1 MSTISKKISRYGFFI
16 KFFII
21 LILSLLLLLKY
32 GIKINDFE
40 FYGVKLEQ
48 LYIKLDKKLIVR
60 AKQIKL
66 TSFKKDVAQKA
77 SDKQLLNLSQGVDY
91 LETFFQEISLESV
104 QIGDDFKI
112 KILFLDDIFFVDS
125 PYLNIDI
132 KFQKEQ
138 QNGVDRFIVKNLS
151 LKDFNVSISGEGSA
165 NFDKDD
171 YKFDGNFTS
180 HELNGKLSFALKDT
194 LLTYKAYDV
203 NAGSIKDFIAE
214 LDSRIHLNSEVKN
227 WIYGYIVADD
237 YHLNEIN
244 GKADLKENDLFL
256 NELNATANAKNL
268 LVKFEKGL
276 PAVNVAEANITLNNS
291 KLKFDL
297 TAPVYKGKKLDG
309 SNVAI
314 NNIFDEKSAN
324 LELFIKTNSIYDEA
338 INEILRAYKINVP
351 VRQLSGKMDAS
362 LKILIKLDE
371 KSLENFDEKSVIA
384 NGDFKISDAVLD
396 IAGSKFNAKSA
407 LVKLVNTSTLNIDAS
422 GFGLD
427 FFRAN
432 AKADIN
438 LQKSTGEIK
447 GVIESFDLKEKN
459 DEILAFKNEPFTALL
474 DFSKPSETT
483 LSIEPFGINLSFGD
497 ESLITTKNSNFIM
510 QNSPVLKQNGVL
522 GFEDVSIK
530 SKDFVNLEILAKGL
544 KFDLPFLDKNG
555 SKYESDDVNI
565 LVQNGVVKVNSASKK
580 LALEIKEKGVGV
592 NTQDLNLVI
601 LDDNESS
608 NQTQSTPIELSAKN
622 GDIILQDLNKTLPF
636 TSFSAEKKGKST
648 SLNGLAKQ
656 GRVGYFSDE
665 KSINLDATDI
675 SGEFINGLLG
685 TKSFEGGKFRLKM
698 LGESTKEFKAEVRF
712 FGTYLKDYIFY
723 QRLLSFLNSVP
734 SLLSFK
740 TPDFN
745 DKGFTVKNGKILLT
759 RKGDVIEFLAIEM
772 IGTSADI
779 GGRGT
784 IDLKSKKIN
793 IDLEL
798 KILKDASG
806 IIDKIPLINQIILGK
821 DRSLS
826 TVIAIRGTTE
836 KPEYSTQIL
845 QDALLSP
852 LKIIRNV
859 LQAPFLIF
867 E

>member
-1 MSTISKKISRYGFFI
+1 M
-16 KFFII
+16 
-21 LILSLLLLLKY
+21 
-32 GIKINDFE
+32 
-40 FYGVKLEQ
+40 EQ
-48 LYIKLDKKLIVR
+48 LYIKLDKKIIAR
-60 AKQIKL
+60 AKQIRL
-66 TSFKKDVAQKA
+66 PNFKKESKQKS
-77 SDKQLLNLSQGVDY
+77 SDERLLNLSKSVDFID
-91 LETFFQEISLESV
+91 TIFQEISLENV
-104 QIGDDFKI
+104 QIGDDFKL

-125 PYLNIDI
+125 PYLNVDI
-132 KFQKEQ
+132 KFQNEQ
-138 QNGVDRFIVKNLS
+138 QDGIDLFSVRNLS
-151 LKDFNVSISGEGSA
+151 FKDFNVSISGEGSA
-165 NFDKDD
+165 SFDKND

-194 LLTYKAYDV
+194 FLTYKAYDV
-203 NAGSIKDFIAE
+203 NAGSIKDFIDE
-214 LDSRIHLNSEVKN
+214 LDKRIELNSEVKS
-227 WIYGYIVADD
+227 WIYGYIVAND

-244 GKADLKENDLFL
+244 GKANLAKNDFYLNDLK
-256 NELNATANAKNL
+256 ATANAKNL

-276 PAVNVAEANITLNNS
+276 PAVNVAEANITLKNS

-297 TAPVYKGKKLDG
+297 TAPIYKGKKLDG
-309 SNVAI
+309 SNVTI

-324 LELFIKTNSIYDEA
+324 LELFIKTKSIYDEA
-338 INEILRAYKINVP
+338 INDILRAYNIIVP
-351 VRQLSGKMDAS
+351 VKQLSGKMDAG

-384 NGDFKISDAVLD
+384 NGEFKISDAVLE

-407 LVKLVNTSTLNIDAS
+407 LVKLIDTTNLNIDAT

-427 FFRAN
+427 FFKAN
-432 AKADIN
+432 AKANID

-447 GVIESFDLKEKN
+447 GTIESFDLKEKN
-459 DEILAFKNEPFTALL
+459 DEILAFKNEPFNAFL
-474 DFSKPSETT
+474 DFSKADET
-483 LSIEPFGINLSFGD
+483 LLKIEPFGLDMSFGS
-497 ESLITTKNSNFIM
+497 ESKIATKNSKFFIES
-510 QNSPVLKQNGVL
+510 SPVLKQNGVL
-522 GFEDVSIK
+522 GFDELSIK
-530 SKDFVNLEILAKGL
+530 SKDFTDLEIFAKGVN
-544 KFDLPFLDKNG
+544 FDLPFLDKNG
-555 SKYESDDVNI
+555 SKYENDDLKI
-565 LVQNGVVKVNSASKK
+565 LVSKAGVKVDSASKK
-580 LALEIKEKGVGV
+580 LSLDIKEKAINVK
-592 NTQDLNLVI
+592 TKDLNLLV
-601 LDDNESS
+601 LDDNKTSE
-608 NQTQSTPIELSAKN
+608 QSTPLELLAKN
-622 GDIILQDLNKTLPF
+622 GDIILRDLNKTLPF
-636 TSFSAEKKGKST
+636 ASFSAEKKGKST
-648 SLNGLAKQ
+648 SLNGLAQQ
-656 GRVGYFSDE
+656 GRVGYFNDE

-675 SGEFINGLLG
+675 SGEFINDLFGI
-685 TKSFEGGKFRLKM
+685 KSFEGGKFRLKL
-698 LGESTKEFKAEVRF
+698 LGENSKNFKAEVRF
-712 FGTYLKDYIFY
+712 FDTFLKDYIFY

-759 RKGDVIEFLAIEM
+759 RNGDMIEFLAIEM

-798 KILKDASG
+798 KLLKDASS
-806 IIDKIPLINQIILGK
+806 IIDKIPLVNQIILGK

-859 LQAPFLIF
+859 IQAPFLIF

>member
-48 LYIKLDKKLIVR
+48 LYIKLDKKIIVR

-66 TSFKKDVAQKA
+66 PSFKKDVTQKS
-77 SDKQLLNLSQGVDY
+77 SDERLLNLSQGVDY

-132 KFQKEQ
+132 KFQNEQ
-138 QNGVDRFIVKNLS
+138 QNGVDRFIVRNLS

-203 NAGSIKDFIAE
+203 NAGSIKDFITE

-268 LVKFEKGL
+268 LVKFDKGL

-351 VRQLSGKMDAS
+351 VRQLSGKMDAG

-497 ESLITTKNSNFIM
+497 ESVIATKNSNFIM

-530 SKDFVNLEILAKGL
+530 SKDFINLEILAKGL
-544 KFDLPFLDKNG
+544 KFDMPFLDKNG
-555 SKYESDDVNI
+555 SKYDSDDFLITVSKAGVN
-565 LVQNGVVKVNSASKK
+565 VQSASKK
-580 LALEIKEKGVGV
+580 LSLNIAEKGIEAKS
-592 NTQDLNLVI
+592 NDLNLLV
-601 LDDNESS
+601 LDDNSTKE
-608 NQTQSTPIELSAKN
+608 QSTPLELFAKN
-622 GDIILQDLNKTLPF
+622 GDIILKDLNKTLPF

-685 TKSFEGGKFRLKM
+685 IKSFEGGKFRLKM
-698 LGESTKEFKAEVRF
+698 LGESSKNFKAEVRF

>member
-1 MSTISKKISRYGFFI
+1 M
-16 KFFII
+16 
-21 LILSLLLLLKY
+21 LLKY

-48 LYIKLDKKLIVR
+48 LYIKLDKKIIVR

-66 TSFKKDVAQKA
+66 PKFKQNTEQKA

-91 LETFFQEISLESV
+91 LDTFFQEISLESV

-132 KFQKEQ
+132 KFQNEQ
-138 QNGVDRFIVKNLS
+138 QDGVDRFIVRNLS

-203 NAGSIKDFIAE
+203 NAGSIKDFITE

-244 GKADLKENDLFL
+244 GKADLAKNDFYL
-256 NELNATANAKNL
+256 NDLNATANAKNL
-268 LVKFEKGL
+268 LVKFDKGL

-291 KLKFDL
+291 TLKFDL
-297 TAPVYKGKKLDG
+297 TAPIYKGKKLDG

-384 NGDFKISDAVLD
+384 NGEFKISDAVLD

-407 LVKLVNTSTLNIDAS
+407 IVKLINTANLSIDATD
-422 GFGLD
+422 FGLD

-459 DEILAFKNEPFTALL
+459 DEILAFKNEPFSALI
-474 DFSKPSETT
+474 DFSKPNETT
-483 LSIEPFGINLSFGD
+483 LSIEPFGLNLSFGD
-497 ESLITTKNSNFIM
+497 ESVIATKNSEFIM

-522 GFEDVSIK
+522 GFEYVSIK
-530 SKDFVNLEILAKGL
+530 SKDFTNLEILAKGL
-544 KFDLPFLDKNG
+544 KFDMPFLDKNG
-555 SKYESDDVNI
+555 SKYDRDDINI
-565 LVQNGVVKVNSASKK
+565 LVQNGIVKVNSASKK

-592 NTQDLNLVI
+592 NTQDLNLVV

-608 NQTQSTPIELSAKN
+608 KQTQSTPLELFAKN

-636 TSFSAEKKGKST
+636 TSFSAEKKGKSV

-698 LGESTKEFKAEVRF
+698 LGENSKNFKAEVRF

-723 QRLLSFLNSVP
+723 QKLLSFLNSVP

-759 RKGDVIEFLAIEM
+759 KKGDLIEFLAIEM

>member
-1 MSTISKKISRYGFFI
+1 M
-16 KFFII
+16 
-21 LILSLLLLLKY
+21 LLKY

-48 LYIKLDKKLIVR
+48 LYIKLDKKIIVR

-66 TSFKKDVAQKA
+66 PSFKKDVVQKS
-77 SDKQLLNLSQGVDY
+77 SDERLLNLSQGVDY
-91 LETFFQEISLESV
+91 LDTFFQEISLESV

-132 KFQKEQ
+132 KFQNEQ
-138 QNGVDRFIVKNLS
+138 QNGVDRFIVRNLS

-244 GKADLKENDLFL
+244 GKADLKKNDLFL
-256 NELNATANAKNL
+256 NDLNATANAKNL
-268 LVKFEKGL
+268 LVKFDKNL

-407 LVKLVNTSTLNIDAS
+407 LVKLVNTSALNIDAS

-459 DEILAFKNEPFTALL
+459 DEILAFKNEPFSAFL
-474 DFSKPSETT
+474 DFSKADET
-483 LSIEPFGINLSFGD
+483 LLKLEPFGLDMSFGS
-497 ESLITTKNSNFIM
+497 ESKISTKNSKFFIES
-510 QNSPVLKQNGVL
+510 SPVLKQNGVR
-522 GFEDVSIK
+522 GFDELSIK
-530 SKDFVNLEILAKGL
+530 SKDFTDLEIFAKEAN
-544 KFDLPFLDKNG
+544 FDLPFLDKNG
-555 SKYESDDVNI
+555 SKYENDDLKI
-565 LVQNGVVKVNSASKK
+565 LVSKAGVKVDSASKK
-580 LALEIKEKGVGV
+580 LSLDIKEKAISVK
-592 NTQDLNLVI
+592 TKDLNLLV
-601 LDDNESS
+601 LDDNKTSE
-608 NQTQSTPIELSAKN
+608 QSTPLELLAKN
-622 GDIILQDLNKTLPF
+622 GDIILRDLNKTLPF
-636 TSFSAEKKGKST
+636 ASFSAEKKGKST
-648 SLNGLAKQ
+648 SLNGLAQQ
-656 GRVGYFSDE
+656 GRVGYFNDE

-675 SGEFINGLLG
+675 SGEFINDLFGI
-685 TKSFEGGKFRLKM
+685 KSFEGGKFRLKL
-698 LGESTKEFKAEVRF
+698 LGENTKNFKAEVRF
-712 FGTYLKDYIFY
+712 FDTFLKDYIFY

-759 RKGDVIEFLAIEM
+759 RNGDMIEFLAIEM

-798 KILKDASG
+798 KLLKDASS
-806 IIDKIPLINQIILGK
+806 IIDKIPLVNQIILGK

-826 TVIAIRGTTE
+826 TVIAIRGTTD

-859 LQAPFLIF
+859 IQAPFLIF

>member
-48 LYIKLDKKLIVR
+48 LYIKLDKKIIVR

-66 TSFKKDVAQKA
+66 PSFKKDVAQKS
-77 SDKQLLNLSQGVDY
+77 SDERLLNLSQGVDY
-91 LETFFQEISLESV
+91 LDTFFQEISLESV

-132 KFQKEQ
+132 KFQNEQ
-138 QNGVDRFIVKNLS
+138 KDGIDHFIVKNLS

-268 LVKFEKGL
+268 LVKFDKGL

-351 VRQLSGKMDAS
+351 VRQLSGKMDAG

-407 LVKLVNTSTLNIDAS
+407 LVKLVNTSALNIDAS

-459 DEILAFKNEPFTALL
+459 DEILAFKNAPFTALL
-474 DFSKPSETT
+474 DFSKPDETT

-497 ESLITTKNSNFIM
+497 ESMIATKNSNFIM

-522 GFEDVSIK
+522 GFDDVSIK

-544 KFDLPFLDKNG
+544 KFDMPFLDKNG
-555 SKYESDDVNI
+555 SKYDSDDFLITVSKT
-565 LVQNGVVKVNSASKK
+565 GVKVQSASKK
-580 LALEIKEKGVGV
+580 LSLNIAEKGIEAKS
-592 NTQDLNLVI
+592 NDLNLLV
-601 LDDNESS
+601 LDDNSTKE
-608 NQTQSTPIELSAKN
+608 QSTPLELFAKN
-622 GDIILQDLNKTLPF
+622 GDIILKDLNKTLSF
-636 TSFSAEKKGKST
+636 TSFSAEKNGKST

-698 LGESTKEFKAEVRF
+698 LGENSKNFKAEVRF

>member
-48 LYIKLDKKLIVR
+48 LYIKLDKKIIVR

-66 TSFKKDVAQKA
+66 PSFKKDAAQKS
-77 SDKQLLNLSQGVDY
+77 SDERLLNLSQGVDY

-132 KFQKEQ
+132 KFQNEQ
-138 QNGVDRFIVKNLS
+138 QNGVDRFIVRNLS
-151 LKDFNVSISGEGSA
+151 FKDFNVSISGEGSA

-244 GKADLKENDLFL
+244 GKADLAKNDFYL

-268 LVKFEKGL
+268 LVKFDKNL

-338 INEILRAYKINVP
+338 INEILRVYKIIVP
-351 VRQLSGKMDAS
+351 VKQLSGKMDAG

-407 LVKLVNTSTLNIDAS
+407 LVKLINTANLSVDAT

-432 AKADIN
+432 AVANID
-438 LQKSTGEIK
+438 LQKSSGEIK

-483 LSIEPFGINLSFGD
+483 LSIEPFGLNLSFGD
-497 ESLITTKNSNFIM
+497 ESVIATNNSEFIM

-530 SKDFVNLEILAKGL
+530 SKDFTNLEILAKGL
-544 KFDLPFLDKNG
+544 KFDMPFLDKNG
-555 SKYESDDVNI
+555 SKYDSDDFLIAVSKA
-565 LVQNGVVKVNSASKK
+565 GVKVQSASKK
-580 LALEIKEKGVGV
+580 LSLNIAEKSIEAKS
-592 NTQDLNLVI
+592 NDLNLLV
-601 LDDNESS
+601 LDDNSTKE
-608 NQTQSTPIELSAKN
+608 QSTPLELSAKN

-675 SGEFINGLLG
+675 SGEFINDLFGI
-685 TKSFEGGKFRLKM
+685 KSFEGGKFRLKM

-759 RKGDVIEFLAIEM
+759 RKGDLIEFLAIEM

>member
-1 MSTISKKISRYGFFI
+1 M
-16 KFFII
+16 
-21 LILSLLLLLKY
+21 LLKY

-66 TSFKKDVAQKA
+66 PSFKKDVTQKS
-77 SDKQLLNLSQGVDY
+77 SDERLLNLSQGVDY

-132 KFQKEQ
+132 KFQNKQ
-138 QNGVDRFIVKNLS
+138 KDGIDRFIVKNLS

-194 LLTYKAYDV
+194 FLTYKAYDV

-407 LVKLVNTSTLNIDAS
+407 LVKLVNTSALNIDAS

>member
-1 MSTISKKISRYGFFI
+1 M
-16 KFFII
+16 
-21 LILSLLLLLKY
+21 ILSFILLLKY

-48 LYIKLDKKLIVR
+48 LYIKLDKKIIAR

-66 TSFKKDVAQKA
+66 PNFKKESKQKS
-77 SDKQLLNLSQGVDY
+77 SDERLLNLSKSVDFID
-91 LETFFQEISLESV
+91 TIFQEISLENV
-104 QIGDDFKI
+104 QIGDDFKL

-125 PYLNIDI
+125 PYLNVDI
-132 KFQKEQ
+132 KFQNEQ
-138 QNGVDRFIVKNLS
+138 QDGIDLFSVRNLS
-151 LKDFNVSISGEGSA
+151 FKDFNVSISGEGSA
-165 NFDKDD
+165 DFDKND
-171 YKFDGNFTS
+171 YKFEGNFTS
-180 HELNGKLSFALKDT
+180 HELRGKLNFALKDT
-194 LLTYKAYDV
+194 FLTYKAYDV
-203 NAGSIKDFIAE
+203 EAGSIKNFIDE
-214 LDSRIHLNSEVKN
+214 LDRRIELNSEVKS

-237 YHLNEIN
+237 YELKEIN
-244 GKADLKENDLFL
+244 GKVDLAKNDFYL
-256 NELNATANAKNL
+256 NDLNATANTKNL

-276 PAVNVAEANITLNNS
+276 PAVNVGEANITLKNS

-297 TAPVYKGKKLDG
+297 ISPIYKGKKLDG
-309 SNVAI
+309 SSVVI

-324 LELFIKTNSIYDEA
+324 LELFIKTKSIYDEA
-338 INEILRAYKINVP
+338 INEILKAYKIIVP
-351 VRQLSGKMDAS
+351 VKQLSGKMDAS

-371 KSLENFDEKSVIA
+371 KSLENFNEKSVIA
-384 NGDFKISDAVLD
+384 NGEFKLSDAVLE
-396 IAGSKFNAKSA
+396 IAGSKFNAKNA
-407 LVKLVNTSTLNIDAS
+407 LVKLINTTNLNIDAN
-422 GFGLD
+422 GFGLE
-427 FFRAN
+427 FFKAN

-459 DEILAFKNEPFTALL
+459 DEILAFKNEPFSAFL
-474 DFSKPSETT
+474 DFSKADET
-483 LSIEPFGINLSFGD
+483 LLKLEPFGLDMSFGS
-497 ESLITTKNSNFIM
+497 ESKISTKNSKFFIES
-510 QNSPVLKQNGVL
+510 SPVLKQNGVR
-522 GFEDVSIK
+522 GFDELSIK
-530 SKDFVNLEILAKGL
+530 SKDFTDLEIFAKEAN
-544 KFDLPFLDKNG
+544 FDLPFLDKNG
-555 SKYESDDVNI
+555 SKYENDDLKI
-565 LVQNGVVKVNSASKK
+565 LVSKAGVKVDSASKK
-580 LALEIKEKGVGV
+580 LSLDIKEKAISVK
-592 NTQDLNLVI
+592 TKDLNLLV
-601 LDDNESS
+601 LDDNKTSE
-608 NQTQSTPIELSAKN
+608 QSTPLELLAKN
-622 GDIILQDLNKTLPF
+622 GDIILRDLNKTLPF
-636 TSFSAEKKGKST
+636 ASFSAEKKGKST
-648 SLNGLAKQ
+648 SLNGLAQQ
-656 GRVGYFSDE
+656 GRVGYFNDE

-675 SGEFINGLLG
+675 SGEFINDLFGI
-685 TKSFEGGKFRLKM
+685 KSFEGGKFRLKL
-698 LGESTKEFKAEVRF
+698 LGENTKNFKAEVRF
-712 FGTYLKDYIFY
+712 FDTFLKDYIFY

-759 RKGDVIEFLAIEM
+759 RNGDMIEFLAIEM

-798 KILKDASG
+798 KLLKDASS
-806 IIDKIPLINQIILGK
+806 IIDKIPLVNQIILGK

-826 TVIAIRGTTE
+826 TVIAIRGTTD

-859 LQAPFLIF
+859 IQAPFLIF

>member
-1 MSTISKKISRYGFFI
+1 M
-16 KFFII
+16 
-21 LILSLLLLLKY
+21 ILSLALLLKY

-48 LYIKLDKKLIVR
+48 LYIKLDKKIIVR
-60 AKQIKL
+60 AKQIRLPK
-66 TSFKKDVAQKA
+66 FKKESEQKS
-77 SDKQLLNLSQGVDY
+77 SDERLLNLSKSVDFID
-91 LETFFQEISLESV
+91 TIVQEISLENV
-104 QIGDDFKI
+104 QIGDDFKL

-125 PYLNIDI
+125 PYLNVDI
-132 KFQKEQ
+132 KFQNEQ
-138 QNGVDRFIVKNLS
+138 QDGIDLFSVRNLS
-151 LKDFNVSISGEGSA
+151 FKDFNVSISGEGSA
-165 NFDKDD
+165 NFDKND
-171 YKFDGNFTS
+171 YKFEGNFTS
-180 HELNGKLSFALKDT
+180 HELHGKLNFALKDT
-194 LLTYKAYDV
+194 FLTYKAYDV
-203 NAGSIKDFIAE
+203 EAGSIKNFIDE
-214 LDSRIHLNSEVKN
+214 LDRRIELNSEVKN

-237 YHLNEIN
+237 YELKEIN
-244 GKADLKENDLFL
+244 GKADLAKNNFYLND
-256 NELNATANAKNL
+256 LNATANTKNL

-276 PAVNVAEANITLNNS
+276 SAVNVGEANITLKNS

-297 TAPVYKGKKLDG
+297 ISPIYKGKKLDG
-309 SNVAI
+309 SSVVI

-324 LELFIKTNSIYDEA
+324 LELLIKTKSIYDEA
-338 INEILRAYKINVP
+338 INEILKAYKIIVP

-384 NGDFKISDAVLD
+384 NGEFKLSDAVLE
-396 IAGSKFNAKSA
+396 IAGSKFNTKNA
-407 LVKLVNTSTLNIDAS
+407 LIKLINTTNLNIDAT
-422 GFGLD
+422 GFGLE
-427 FFRAN
+427 FFKAN

-459 DEILAFKNEPFTALL
+459 DEILTFKNEPFNAFL
-474 DFSKPSETT
+474 DFSKAGET
-483 LSIEPFGINLSFGD
+483 LLKIEPFGLDMSFGN
-497 ESLITTKNSNFIM
+497 ESKITTKNSKFFIES
-510 QNSPVLKQNGVL
+510 SPVLKENGVY
-522 GFEDVSIK
+522 GFDELSIK
-530 SKDFVNLEILAKGL
+530 SKDFTDLEIFAKEAN
-544 KFDLPFLDKNG
+544 FDLPFLDKNG
-555 SKYESDDVNI
+555 SKYENDDLKI
-565 LVQNGVVKVNSASKK
+565 LVSKAGVKVDSASKK
-580 LALEIKEKGVGV
+580 LSLDIKEKVISV
-592 NTQDLNLVI
+592 KTKDLNLLV
-601 LDDNESS
+601 LDDNKTSE
-608 NQTQSTPIELSAKN
+608 QSTPLELLAKN
-622 GDIILQDLNKTLPF
+622 GDIILRDLNKTLPF
-636 TSFSAEKKGKST
+636 ASFSAEKKGKST
-648 SLNGLAKQ
+648 SLNGLAQQ
-656 GRVGYFSDE
+656 GRVGYFNDE

-675 SGEFINGLLG
+675 SGEFINDLFGI
-685 TKSFEGGKFRLKM
+685 KSFEGGKFRLKM
-698 LGESTKEFKAEVRF
+698 LGENSKNFKAEVRF
-712 FGTYLKDYIFY
+712 FDTFLKDYIFY

-759 RKGDVIEFLAIEM
+759 RNGDMIEFLAIEM

-798 KILKDASG
+798 KLLKDASS
-806 IIDKIPLINQIILGK
+806 IIDKIPLVNQIILGK

-826 TVIAIRGTTE
+826 TVIAIRGTTD

-859 LQAPFLIF
+859 IQAPFLIF

>member
-1 MSTISKKISRYGFFI
+1 M
-16 KFFII
+16 
-21 LILSLLLLLKY
+21 ILSLALLLKY
-32 GIKINDFE
+32 GIKVNDFE
-40 FYGVKLEQ
+40 LYGVKLEQ
-48 LYIKLDKKLIVR
+48 LYIKLDKKIIVR
-60 AKQIKL
+60 AKQIRLPK
-66 TSFKKDVAQKA
+66 FKKESEQKS
-77 SDKQLLNLSQGVDY
+77 SDERLLNLSKSVDFID
-91 LETFFQEISLESV
+91 TIFQEISLENV
-104 QIGDDFKI
+104 QIGDNFKL

-125 PYLNIDI
+125 PYLNVDI
-132 KFQKEQ
+132 KFQNEQ
-138 QNGVDRFIVKNLS
+138 QNGVDLFSVRNLS
-151 LKDFNVSISGEGSA
+151 FKDFNISISGEGSA
-165 NFDKDD
+165 NFDKND

-180 HELNGKLSFALKDT
+180 HELNGKLSFTLKDT
-194 LLTYKAYDV
+194 FLTYKAYDV
-203 NAGSIKDFIAE
+203 NAGSIKDFIDE
-214 LDSRIHLNSEVKN
+214 LDKRIELNSEVKS
-227 WIYGYIVADD
+227 WIYGYIVAND

-244 GKADLKENDLFL
+244 GKANLAKNDFYL
-256 NELNATANAKNL
+256 NDLNATANAKNL
-268 LVKFEKGL
+268 LVKFEKNL
-276 PAVNVAEANITLNNS
+276 PAVNVSEANITLKNS

-297 TAPVYKGKKLDG
+297 TAPIYKGKKLDG
-309 SNVAI
+309 SNDTI

-324 LELFIKTNSIYDEA
+324 LELFIKTKSIYDEA
-338 INEILRAYKINVP
+338 INDILKAYNIIVP
-351 VRQLSGKMDAS
+351 VRQLSGKMDAN

-384 NGDFKISDAVLD
+384 NGEFKISDAVLE
-396 IAGSKFNAKSA
+396 IAGSKFNTKNA
-407 LVKLVNTSTLNIDAS
+407 LVKLIDTTNLNIDAA

-427 FFRAN
+427 FFKAN
-432 AKADIN
+432 AKANID

-447 GVIESFDLKEKN
+447 GTIESFDLKEKN
-459 DEILAFKNEPFTALL
+459 DEILAFKNELFTAFL
-474 DFSKPSETT
+474 DFSKDDKT
-483 LSIEPFGINLSFGD
+483 LLNIEPFGLDMSFGND
-497 ESLITTKNSNFIM
+497 NTISTKNSEFIM

-522 GFEDVSIK
+522 DFDEISIK
-530 SKDFVNLEILAKGL
+530 SKDFVDLDILAKEV
-544 KFDLPFLDKNG
+544 KFDMPFIDKNG
-555 SKYESDDVNI
+555 SKYENDDLKI
-565 LVQNGVVKVNSASKK
+565 LVSKAGVKVDSASKK
-580 LALEIKEKGVGV
+580 LSLDIKEKAINVK
-592 NTQDLNLVI
+592 TQDLDLLV
-601 LDDNESS
+601 LDGNETSE
-608 NQTQSTPIELSAKN
+608 QSTPLELLARN
-622 GDIILQDLNKTLPF
+622 GDIILKDLNKTLPF
-636 TSFSAEKKGKST
+636 TSFSAEKKGKSI
-648 SLNGLAKQ
+648 SLNGLAQQ
-656 GRVGYFSDE
+656 GRLGYFNDE

-675 SGEFINGLLG
+675 SGEFINELFAI
-685 TKSFEGGKFRLKM
+685 KSFEGGKFRLKL

-723 QRLLSFLNSVP
+723 QKLLSFLNSVP

-759 RKGDVIEFLAIEM
+759 RNGDMIEFLAIEM

-798 KILKDASG
+798 KLLKDASS
-806 IIDKIPLINQIILGK
+806 IIDKIPLVNQIILGK

-826 TVIAIRGTTE
+826 TIIAIRGTTE

>member
-66 TSFKKDVAQKA
+66 PSFKKDAAQKS
-77 SDKQLLNLSQGVDY
+77 SDERLLNLSQGVDY

-132 KFQKEQ
+132 KFQNEQ
-138 QNGVDRFIVKNLS
+138 QNGIDHFIVRNLS

-244 GKADLKENDLFL
+244 GKADLKKNDLFL
-256 NELNATANAKNL
+256 NDLNATANAKNL
-268 LVKFEKGL
+268 LVKFDKGL

-351 VRQLSGKMDAS
+351 VRQLSGKMNAS

-407 LVKLVNTSTLNIDAS
+407 LVKLVNTSVLNIDAS

-483 LSIEPFGINLSFGD
+483 LSIEPFGLNLSFGD
-497 ESLITTKNSNFIM
+497 ESVIATKNSEFIM

-522 GFEDVSIK
+522 GFDDVSIK
-530 SKDFVNLEILAKGL
+530 SKDFTNLEILAKGL
-544 KFDLPFLDKNG
+544 KFDMPFLDKNG
-555 SKYESDDVNI
+555 SKYDSDDFLITVSKA
-565 LVQNGVVKVNSASKK
+565 GVKVQSVSKK
-580 LALEIKEKGVGV
+580 LALSIAEKGIEAKS
-592 NTQDLNLVI
+592 NDLNLLV
-601 LDDNESS
+601 LDDNSTKE
-608 NQTQSTPIELSAKN
+608 QSTPLELFAKN
-622 GDIILQDLNKTLPF
+622 GDIILKDLNKTLPF

-698 LGESTKEFKAEVRF
+698 LGESSKNFKAEVRF

>member
-1 MSTISKKISRYGFFI
+1 M
-16 KFFII
+16 
-21 LILSLLLLLKY
+21 ILSFILLLKY

-48 LYIKLDKKLIVR
+48 LYIKLDKKIIAR
-60 AKQIKL
+60 AKQIRL
-66 TSFKKDVAQKA
+66 PNFKKERKQKS
-77 SDKQLLNLSQGVDY
+77 SDERLLNLSKSVDFID
-91 LETFFQEISLESV
+91 TIFQEISLENV
-104 QIGDDFKI
+104 QIGDDFKL

-125 PYLNIDI
+125 PYLNVDI
-132 KFQKEQ
+132 KFQNEQ
-138 QNGVDRFIVKNLS
+138 QDGIDLFSVRNLS
-151 LKDFNVSISGEGSA
+151 FKDFNVSISGEGSA
-165 NFDKDD
+165 DFDKND
-171 YKFDGNFTS
+171 YKFEGNFTS
-180 HELNGKLSFALKDT
+180 HELHGKLNFALKDT
-194 LLTYKAYDV
+194 FLTYKAYDV
-203 NAGSIKDFIAE
+203 EAGSIKNFIDE
-214 LDSRIHLNSEVKN
+214 LDRRIELNSEVKN

-237 YHLNEIN
+237 YELKEIN
-244 GKADLKENDLFL
+244 GKADLAKNNFYLND
-256 NELNATANAKNL
+256 LNATANTKNL

-276 PAVNVAEANITLNNS
+276 PAINVGEANITLKNS

-297 TAPVYKGKKLDG
+297 ISPIYKGKKLDG
-309 SNVAI
+309 SSVVI

-324 LELFIKTNSIYDEA
+324 LELLIKTKSIYDEA
-338 INEILRAYKINVP
+338 INEILKAYKIIVP

-384 NGDFKISDAVLD
+384 NGEFKLSDAILE
-396 IAGSKFNAKSA
+396 IAGSKFNTKNA
-407 LVKLVNTSTLNIDAS
+407 LVKLINTTNLSIDTT

-427 FFRAN
+427 FFKAN
-432 AKADIN
+432 AKANID

-459 DEILAFKNEPFTALL
+459 VEILTFKNEPFNAFL
-474 DFSKPSETT
+474 DFSKAGET
-483 LSIEPFGINLSFGD
+483 LLNIEPFGLDMSFGS
-497 ESLITTKNSNFIM
+497 ESKIATKNSKFFIES
-510 QNSPVLKQNGVL
+510 SPVLKQNGVR
-522 GFEDVSIK
+522 GFDELSIK
-530 SKDFVNLEILAKGL
+530 SKDFTDLEIFTKGAN
-544 KFDLPFLDKNG
+544 FDLPFLDKNG
-555 SKYESDDVNI
+555 SKYENDDLKI
-565 LVQNGVVKVNSASKK
+565 LVSKAGVKVDSASKK
-580 LALEIKEKGVGV
+580 LSLDIKEKAINVK
-592 NTQDLNLVI
+592 TKDLNLLV
-601 LDDNESS
+601 LDDNKTSE
-608 NQTQSTPIELSAKN
+608 QSTPLELLARN
-622 GDIILQDLNKTLPF
+622 GDIILKDLNKTLPF
-636 TSFSAEKKGKST
+636 TSFSAEKKGKSI
-648 SLNGLAKQ
+648 SLNGLAQQ
-656 GRVGYFSDE
+656 GRLGYFNDE

-675 SGEFINGLLG
+675 SGEFINDLFGI
-685 TKSFEGGKFRLKM
+685 KSFEGGKFRLKL
-698 LGESTKEFKAEVRF
+698 LGENTKEFKAEVRF

-759 RKGDVIEFLAIEM
+759 RKGDMIEFLAIEM

-798 KILKDASG
+798 KLLKDASS
-806 IIDKIPLINQIILGK
+806 IIDKIPLVNQIILGK

-826 TVIAIRGTTE
+826 TVIAIRGTTD

-859 LQAPFLIF
+859 IQAPFLIF

>member
-1 MSTISKKISRYGFFI
+1 MSKYGFFI

-21 LILSLLLLLKY
+21 LILSFILLLKY

-48 LYIKLDKKLIVR
+48 LYIKLDKKIIAR
-60 AKQIKL
+60 AKHIKL
-66 TSFKKDVAQKA
+66 PNFKKESKQKS
-77 SDKQLLNLSQGVDY
+77 SDERLLNLSKSVDFID
-91 LETFFQEISLESV
+91 TIFQEISLENV
-104 QIGDDFKI
+104 QIGDDFKL

-125 PYLNIDI
+125 PYLNVDI
-132 KFQKEQ
+132 KFQNEQ
-138 QNGVDRFIVKNLS
+138 QDGIDLFSVRNLS
-151 LKDFNVSISGEGSA
+151 FKDFNVSISGEGSA
-165 NFDKDD
+165 DFDKND
-171 YKFDGNFTS
+171 YKFEGNFTS
-180 HELNGKLSFALKDT
+180 HELHGKLNFALKDT
-194 LLTYKAYDV
+194 FLTYKAYDV
-203 NAGSIKDFIAE
+203 EAGSIKNFIDE
-214 LDSRIHLNSEVKN
+214 LDRRIELNSEVKN

-237 YHLNEIN
+237 YEFKEIN
-244 GKADLKENDLFL
+244 GKADLAKNNFYLND
-256 NELNATANAKNL
+256 LNATANTKNL

-276 PAVNVAEANITLNNS
+276 PAVNVGEANITLKNS

-297 TAPVYKGKKLDG
+297 ISPIYKGKKLDG
-309 SNVAI
+309 SSVVI

-324 LELFIKTNSIYDEA
+324 LELFIKTKSIYDEA
-338 INEILRAYKINVP
+338 INEILKAYKIIVP

-384 NGDFKISDAVLD
+384 NGEFKLSDAVLE
-396 IAGSKFNAKSA
+396 IAGSKFNTKNA
-407 LVKLVNTSTLNIDAS
+407 LVKLINTTNLSIDAT
-422 GFGLD
+422 GFGLE
-427 FFRAN
+427 FFKAN

-459 DEILAFKNEPFTALL
+459 DEILAFKNEPFSAFL
-474 DFSKPSETT
+474 DFSKAGET
-483 LSIEPFGINLSFGD
+483 LLKIEPFGLDMSFGS
-497 ESLITTKNSNFIM
+497 ESKISTKNSKFFIES
-510 QNSPVLKQNGVL
+510 SPVLKQNGVR
-522 GFEDVSIK
+522 GFDELSIK
-530 SKDFVNLEILAKGL
+530 SKDFTDLEIFAKEVN
-544 KFDLPFLDKNG
+544 FDLPFLDKNG
-555 SKYESDDVNI
+555 SKYENDDLKI
-565 LVQNGVVKVNSASKK
+565 LVSKAGVKVDSASKK
-580 LALEIKEKGVGV
+580 LSLDIKEKAINVK
-592 NTQDLNLVI
+592 TKDLNLLV
-601 LDDNESS
+601 LDDNKTSE
-608 NQTQSTPIELSAKN
+608 QSTPLELLAKN
-622 GDIILQDLNKTLPF
+622 GDIILRDLNKTLPF

-648 SLNGLAKQ
+648 SLNGLAQQ
-656 GRVGYFSDE
+656 GRVGYFNDE

-675 SGEFINGLLG
+675 SGEFINDLFGI
-685 TKSFEGGKFRLKM
+685 KSFEGGKFRLKM
-698 LGESTKEFKAEVRF
+698 LGENSKNFKAEVRF
-712 FGTYLKDYIFY
+712 FDTFLKDYIFY

-759 RKGDVIEFLAIEM
+759 RNGDMIEFLAIEM

-798 KILKDASG
+798 KLLKDASS
-806 IIDKIPLINQIILGK
+806 IIDKIPLVNQIILGK

-826 TVIAIRGTTE
+826 TVIAIRGTTN

-859 LQAPFLIF
+859 IQAPFLIF

>member
-1 MSTISKKISRYGFFI
+1 M
-16 KFFII
+16 
-21 LILSLLLLLKY
+21 LLKY

-66 TSFKKDVAQKA
+66 PSFKKDVTQKS
-77 SDKQLLNLSQGVDY
+77 SDERLLNLSQGVDY

-132 KFQKEQ
+132 KFQNKQ
-138 QNGVDRFIVKNLS
+138 KDGIDRFIVKNLS

-407 LVKLVNTSTLNIDAS
+407 LVKLVNTSALNIDAS

>member
-21 LILSLLLLLKY
+21 LILSIVLLLKY

-66 TSFKKDVAQKA
+66 PSFKKDVAQKA

-91 LETFFQEISLESV
+91 LDTFFQEISLESV

-112 KILFLDDIFFVDS
+112 KILFLDDIFFVNS

-132 KFQKEQ
+132 KFQNKQ
-138 QNGVDRFIVKNLS
+138 KDGIDRFIVKNLS

-244 GKADLKENDLFL
+244 GKADLAKNDLFL

-268 LVKFEKGL
+268 LVKFDKGL

-309 SNVAI
+309 SSVAI

-396 IAGSKFNAKSA
+396 IAGSKFSAKSA

-483 LSIEPFGINLSFGD
+483 LSIEPFGLNLSFSD
-497 ESLITTKNSNFIM
+497 ESMIATKNSNFIM

-530 SKDFVNLEILAKGL
+530 SKDFTNLEILAKGL
-544 KFDLPFLDKNG
+544 KFDMPFLDKNG
-555 SKYESDDVNI
+555 SKYDSDDFLITVSKA
-565 LVQNGVVKVNSASKK
+565 GVKVQSASKK
-580 LALEIKEKGVGV
+580 LSLNIAEKGIEAKS
-592 NTQDLNLVI
+592 NDLNLLV
-601 LDDNESS
+601 LDDNSTKE
-608 NQTQSTPIELSAKN
+608 QSTPLELFAKN
-622 GDIILQDLNKTLPF
+622 GDIILKDLNKTLSF

-698 LGESTKEFKAEVRF
+698 LGESSKNFKAEVRF

-784 IDLKSKKIN
+784 IDLRSKKIN

>member
-1 MSTISKKISRYGFFI
+1 M
-16 KFFII
+16 
-21 LILSLLLLLKY
+21 ILSFILLLKY

-48 LYIKLDKKLIVR
+48 LYIKLDKKIIAR
-60 AKQIKL
+60 AKQIRL
-66 TSFKKDVAQKA
+66 PNFKKESKQKS
-77 SDKQLLNLSQGVDY
+77 SDERLLNLSKSVDFID
-91 LETFFQEISLESV
+91 TIFQEISLENV
-104 QIGDDFKI
+104 QIGDDFNI

-138 QNGVDRFIVKNLS
+138 QNGVDLFIVRNLS
-151 LKDFNVSISGEGSA
+151 FKDFNVSISGEGSA
-165 NFDKDD
+165 DFDKND
-171 YKFDGNFTS
+171 YKFEGNFTS
-180 HELNGKLSFALKDT
+180 HELHGKLNFALKDT
-194 LLTYKAYDV
+194 FLTYKAYDV
-203 NAGSIKDFIAE
+203 EAGSIKNFIDE

-268 LVKFEKGL
+268 LVKFDKGL

-291 KLKFDL
+291 KLKFNL
-297 TAPVYKGKKLDG
+297 TAPVYNDKKLDG

-351 VRQLSGKMDAS
+351 VRQLSGKMDAD

-407 LVKLVNTSTLNIDAS
+407 LVKLVNTSVLNIDTT
-422 GFGLD
+422 GFGLE
-427 FFRAN
+427 FFKAN

-459 DEILAFKNEPFTALL
+459 DEILTFKNEPFSAFL
-474 DFSKPSETT
+474 DFSKAGET
-483 LSIEPFGINLSFGD
+483 LLKIEPFGLDMSFGS
-497 ESLITTKNSNFIM
+497 ESKITTKNSKFFIE
-510 QNSPVLKQNGVL
+510 NSPVLKENGVL
-522 GFEDVSIK
+522 GFDELSIK
-530 SKDFVNLEILAKGL
+530 SKDFTDLEIFAKEAN
-544 KFDLPFLDKNG
+544 FDLPFLDKNG
-555 SKYESDDVNI
+555 SKYENDDLKI
-565 LVQNGVVKVNSASKK
+565 LVSKAGVKVDSASKK
-580 LALEIKEKGVGV
+580 LSLDIKEKAINVK
-592 NTQDLNLVI
+592 TKDLNLLV
-601 LDDNESS
+601 LDDNKTSE
-608 NQTQSTPIELSAKN
+608 QSTPLELLAKN
-622 GDIILQDLNKTLPF
+622 GDIVLRDLNKTLPF
-636 TSFSAEKKGKST
+636 ASFSAEKKGKST
-648 SLNGLAKQ
+648 SLNGLAQQ
-656 GRVGYFSDE
+656 GRVGYFNDE

-675 SGEFINGLLG
+675 SGEFINDLFGI
-685 TKSFEGGKFRLKM
+685 KSFEGGKFRLKM
-698 LGESTKEFKAEVRF
+698 LGENSKNFKAEVRF
-712 FGTYLKDYIFY
+712 FDTFLKDYIFY

-759 RKGDVIEFLAIEM
+759 RNGDMIEFLAIEM

-798 KILKDASG
+798 KLLKDASS
-806 IIDKIPLINQIILGK
+806 IIDKIPLVNQIILGK

-826 TVIAIRGTTE
+826 TVIAIRGTTD

-859 LQAPFLIF
+859 IQAPFLIF

>member
-1 MSTISKKISRYGFFI
+1 M
-16 KFFII
+16 
-21 LILSLLLLLKY
+21 ILSFILLLKY

-48 LYIKLDKKLIVR
+48 LYIKLDKKIIAR

-66 TSFKKDVAQKA
+66 PNFKKESKQKS
-77 SDKQLLNLSQGVDY
+77 SDERLLNLSKSVDFID
-91 LETFFQEISLESV
+91 TIFQEISLENV
-104 QIGDDFKI
+104 QIGDDFKL

-125 PYLNIDI
+125 PYLNVDI
-132 KFQKEQ
+132 KFQNEQ
-138 QNGVDRFIVKNLS
+138 QDGIDLFSVRNLS
-151 LKDFNVSISGEGSA
+151 FKDFNVSISGEGSA
-165 NFDKDD
+165 DFDKND
-171 YKFDGNFTS
+171 YKFEGNFTS
-180 HELNGKLSFALKDT
+180 HELHGKLNFALKDT
-194 LLTYKAYDV
+194 FLTYKAYDV
-203 NAGSIKDFIAE
+203 EAGSIKNFIDE
-214 LDSRIHLNSEVKN
+214 LDRRIELNSEVKS

-237 YHLNEIN
+237 YELKEIN
-244 GKADLKENDLFL
+244 GKADLAKNNFYLND
-256 NELNATANAKNL
+256 LNATANTKNL

-276 PAVNVAEANITLNNS
+276 PAVNVGEANITLKNS

-297 TAPVYKGKKLDG
+297 ISPIYKGKKLDG
-309 SNVAI
+309 SSVAI

-324 LELFIKTNSIYDEA
+324 LELFIKTKSIYDEA
-338 INEILRAYKINVP
+338 INEILKAYKIIVP

-384 NGDFKISDAVLD
+384 NGEFKLSDAVLE
-396 IAGSKFNAKSA
+396 IAGSKFNTKGA
-407 LVKLVNTSTLNIDAS
+407 LVKLINTTNLSIDAT
-422 GFGLD
+422 GFGLE
-427 FFRAN
+427 FFKAN
-432 AKADIN
+432 AKAYIN

-447 GVIESFDLKEKN
+447 GTIESFDLKEKN
-459 DEILAFKNEPFTALL
+459 DEILVFKNEPFSAFL
-474 DFSKPSETT
+474 DFSKADET
-483 LSIEPFGINLSFGD
+483 LLKIEPFGLDMSFGS
-497 ESLITTKNSNFIM
+497 ESKISTKNSKFFIES
-510 QNSPVLKQNGVL
+510 SPVLKENGVRSFDEL
-522 GFEDVSIK
+522 SIK
-530 SKDFVNLEILAKGL
+530 SKDFTDLEIFAKGAN
-544 KFDLPFLDKNG
+544 FDLPFLDKNG
-555 SKYESDDVNI
+555 SKYENDDLKI
-565 LVQNGVVKVNSASKK
+565 LVSKAGVKVDSASKK
-580 LALEIKEKGVGV
+580 LSLDIKEKTINVK
-592 NTQDLNLVI
+592 TKDLNLLV
-601 LDDNESS
+601 LDDNKTSE
-608 NQTQSTPIELSAKN
+608 QSTPLELLARN
-622 GDIILQDLNKTLPF
+622 GDIILKDLNKTLPF
-636 TSFSAEKKGKST
+636 NSFSAEKKGKST
-648 SLNGLAKQ
+648 SLNGLAQQ
-656 GRVGYFSDE
+656 GRVGYFNDE

-675 SGEFINGLLG
+675 SGEFINDLFGI
-685 TKSFEGGKFRLKM
+685 KSFEGGKFRLKL
-698 LGESTKEFKAEVRF
+698 LGENSKNFKAEVRF
-712 FGTYLKDYIFY
+712 FDTFLKDYIFY

-759 RKGDVIEFLAIEM
+759 RNGDMIEFLAIEM

-798 KILKDASG
+798 KLLKDASS
-806 IIDKIPLINQIILGK
+806 IIDKIPLVNQIILGK

-826 TVIAIRGTTE
+826 TVIAIRGTTD

-859 LQAPFLIF
+859 IQAPFLIF

>member
-66 TSFKKDVAQKA
+66 PSFKKDVAQKA

-132 KFQKEQ
+132 KFQNEQ
-138 QNGVDRFIVKNLS
+138 QNGVDRFIVRNLS
-151 LKDFNVSISGEGSA
+151 FKDFNVSISGEGSA

-214 LDSRIHLNSEVKN
+214 LDSRIELNSEVKN

-237 YHLNEIN
+237 YYLNEIN
-244 GKADLKENDLFL
+244 GKADLAKNDFYL
-256 NELNATANAKNL
+256 NDLNATANAKNL
-268 LVKFEKGL
+268 LVKFDKDL

-351 VRQLSGKMDAS
+351 VKQLSGKMDAG

-384 NGDFKISDAVLD
+384 NGEFKISDAVLD

-407 LVKLVNTSTLNIDAS
+407 LVKLVNTSVLNIDAI

-459 DEILAFKNEPFTALL
+459 DEILAFKNEPFSVLL
-474 DFSKPSETT
+474 DFSKPNETT
-483 LSIEPFGINLSFGD
+483 LSIEPFGLNLSFGD
-497 ESLITTKNSNFIM
+497 ESTIATKNSNFIM
-510 QNSPVLKQNGVL
+510 QNSPLLKQNGVL
-522 GFEDVSIK
+522 SFEDVSIK
-530 SKDFVNLEILAKGL
+530 SKDFTNLEILAKGL
-544 KFDLPFLDKNG
+544 KFDMPFLDKNG
-555 SKYESDDVNI
+555 SKYDNDDFLITVSKA
-565 LVQNGVVKVNSASKK
+565 GVKVQSASKK
-580 LALEIKEKGVGV
+580 LSLNIAEKGIEAKS
-592 NTQDLNLVI
+592 NDLNLLV
-601 LDDNESS
+601 LDDNNTKE
-608 NQTQSTPIELSAKN
+608 QSTPLELFAKN

-636 TSFSAEKKGKST
+636 TSFSAEKKGKSI

-675 SGEFINGLLG
+675 SGEFINDLFSI
-685 TKSFEGGKFRLKM
+685 KSFEGGKFRLKM
-698 LGESTKEFKAEVRF
+698 LGESSKNFKAEVRF

-723 QRLLSFLNSVP
+723 QKLLSFLNSVP

-745 DKGFTVKNGKILLT
+745 DKGYTVKNGKILLT
-759 RKGDVIEFLAIEM
+759 RKGDLIEFLAIEM

>member
-1 MSTISKKISRYGFFI
+1 M
-16 KFFII
+16 
-21 LILSLLLLLKY
+21 ILSFILLLKY

-48 LYIKLDKKLIVR
+48 LYIKLDKKIIAR
-60 AKQIKL
+60 AKQIRL
-66 TSFKKDVAQKA
+66 PNFKKKSKQKS
-77 SDKQLLNLSQGVDY
+77 SDERLLNLSKSVDFID
-91 LETFFQEISLESV
+91 TIFQEISLENV
-104 QIGDDFKI
+104 QIGDDFKL

-125 PYLNIDI
+125 PYLNVDI
-132 KFQKEQ
+132 KFQNEQ
-138 QNGVDRFIVKNLS
+138 QDGIDLFSVRNLS
-151 LKDFNVSISGEGSA
+151 FKDFNVSISGEGSA
-165 NFDKDD
+165 DFDKND
-171 YKFDGNFTS
+171 YKFEGNFTS
-180 HELNGKLSFALKDT
+180 HELQGKLNFALKDT
-194 LLTYKAYDV
+194 FLTYKAYDV
-203 NAGSIKDFIAE
+203 EAGSIKNFIDE
-214 LDSRIHLNSEVKN
+214 LDRRIELNSEVKN

-237 YHLNEIN
+237 YELKEIN
-244 GKADLKENDLFL
+244 GKADLAKNNFYLND
-256 NELNATANAKNL
+256 LNATANTKNL

-276 PAVNVAEANITLNNS
+276 PAVNVGEANITLKNS

-297 TAPVYKGKKLDG
+297 FSPIYKGKKLDG
-309 SNVAI
+309 SSVVI

-324 LELFIKTNSIYDEA
+324 LELLIKTKSIYDET
-338 INEILRAYKINVP
+338 INEILKAYKIIVP

-384 NGDFKISDAVLD
+384 NGEFKLSDAVLE
-396 IAGSKFNAKSA
+396 IAGSKFNTKNA
-407 LVKLVNTSTLNIDAS
+407 LVKLINTINLSIDTT
-422 GFGLD
+422 GFGLE
-427 FFRAN
+427 FFKAN

-459 DEILAFKNEPFTALL
+459 DEILVFKNEPFSAFL
-474 DFSKPSETT
+474 DFSKADET
-483 LSIEPFGINLSFGD
+483 LLKIEPFGLDMSFGS
-497 ESLITTKNSNFIM
+497 ESKISTKNSKFFIE
-510 QNSPVLKQNGVL
+510 NSPVLKQNGVR
-522 GFEDVSIK
+522 GFDELSIK
-530 SKDFVNLEILAKGL
+530 SKDFTDLEIFAKEAN
-544 KFDLPFLDKNG
+544 FDLPFLDKNG
-555 SKYESDDVNI
+555 SKYENDDLKI
-565 LVQNGVVKVNSASKK
+565 LVSKASVKVDSASKK
-580 LALEIKEKGVGV
+580 LSLDIKEKAINVK
-592 NTQDLNLVI
+592 TKDLNLLV
-601 LDDNESS
+601 LDDNKTSE
-608 NQTQSTPIELSAKN
+608 QSTPLELLAKN
-622 GDIILQDLNKTLPF
+622 GDIILRDINKTLPF
-636 TSFSAEKKGKST
+636 ASFSAEKKGKST
-648 SLNGLAKQ
+648 SLNGLAQQ
-656 GRVGYFSDE
+656 GRVGYFNDE

-675 SGEFINGLLG
+675 SGEFINDLFGI
-685 TKSFEGGKFRLKM
+685 KSFEGGKFRLKL
-698 LGESTKEFKAEVRF
+698 LGENSKNFKAEVRF
-712 FGTYLKDYIFY
+712 FDTFLKDYIFY

-759 RKGDVIEFLAIEM
+759 RNGDMIEFLAIEM

-798 KILKDASG
+798 KLLKDASS
-806 IIDKIPLINQIILGK
+806 IIDKIPLVNQIILGK

-826 TVIAIRGTTE
+826 TVIAIRGTTD

-859 LQAPFLIF
+859 IQAPFLIF

>member
-1 MSTISKKISRYGFFI
+1 M
-16 KFFII
+16 
-21 LILSLLLLLKY
+21 ILSFILLLKY

-48 LYIKLDKKLIVR
+48 LYIKLDKKIIAR
-60 AKQIKL
+60 AKQIRL
-66 TSFKKDVAQKA
+66 PNFKKESKQKS
-77 SDKQLLNLSQGVDY
+77 SDESLLNLSKSVDFID
-91 LETFFQEISLESV
+91 TIFQEISLENV
-104 QIGDDFKI
+104 QIGDDFKL

-125 PYLNIDI
+125 PYLNVDI
-132 KFQKEQ
+132 KFQNEQ
-138 QNGVDRFIVKNLS
+138 QDGIDLFSVRNLS
-151 LKDFNVSISGEGSA
+151 FKDFNVSISGEGSA
-165 NFDKDD
+165 DFDKND
-171 YKFDGNFTS
+171 YKFEGNFTS
-180 HELNGKLSFALKDT
+180 HELHGKLNFALKDT
-194 LLTYKAYDV
+194 FLTYKAYDV
-203 NAGSIKDFIAE
+203 EAGSIKNFIDE
-214 LDSRIHLNSEVKN
+214 LDRRIELNSEVKN

-237 YHLNEIN
+237 YELKEIN
-244 GKADLKENDLFL
+244 GKADLAKNNFYLND
-256 NELNATANAKNL
+256 LNATANTKNL

-276 PAVNVAEANITLNNS
+276 PAVNVGEANITLKNS

-297 TAPVYKGKKLDG
+297 ISPIYKGKKLDG
-309 SNVAI
+309 SSVVI

-324 LELFIKTNSIYDEA
+324 LELFIKTKSIYDEA
-338 INEILRAYKINVP
+338 INEILKAYKIIVP

-384 NGDFKISDAVLD
+384 NGEFKLSDAILE
-396 IAGSKFNAKSA
+396 IAGSKFNTKNA
-407 LVKLVNTSTLNIDAS
+407 LVKLINTTNLNIDAT
-422 GFGLD
+422 GFGLE
-427 FFRAN
+427 FFKAN

-459 DEILAFKNEPFTALL
+459 DEILAFKNEPFSAFL
-474 DFSKPSETT
+474 DFSKADET
-483 LSIEPFGINLSFGD
+483 LLKIEPFGLDMSFGS
-497 ESLITTKNSNFIM
+497 ESKIATKNSKFFIE
-510 QNSPVLKQNGVL
+510 NSPVLKQNGVR
-522 GFEDVSIK
+522 GFDELSIK
-530 SKDFVNLEILAKGL
+530 SKDFTDLEIFAKGAN
-544 KFDLPFLDKNG
+544 FDLPFLDKNG
-555 SKYESDDVNI
+555 SKYENDDLKI
-565 LVQNGVVKVNSASKK
+565 LVSKAGVKVDSTSKK
-580 LALEIKEKGVGV
+580 LSLDIKEKAINVK
-592 NTQDLNLVI
+592 TKDLNLLV
-601 LDDNESS
+601 LDDNKTSE
-608 NQTQSTPIELSAKN
+608 QSTPLELLAKN
-622 GDIILQDLNKTLPF
+622 GDIILRDLNKTLPF

-648 SLNGLAKQ
+648 SLNGLAQQ
-656 GRVGYFSDE
+656 GRVGYFNDE

-675 SGEFINGLLG
+675 SGEFINDLFGI
-685 TKSFEGGKFRLKM
+685 KSFEGGKFRLKM
-698 LGESTKEFKAEVRF
+698 LGENSKNFKAEVRF
-712 FGTYLKDYIFY
+712 FDTFLKDYIFY

-759 RKGDVIEFLAIEM
+759 RNDNMIEFLAIEM

-798 KILKDASG
+798 KLLKDASS
-806 IIDKIPLINQIILGK
+806 IIDKIPLVNQIILGK

-826 TVIAIRGTTE
+826 TVIAIRGTTD

-859 LQAPFLIF
+859 IQAPFLIF

>member
-1 MSTISKKISRYGFFI
+1 MATISKKMSKYGFLI

-21 LILSLLLLLKY
+21 LILSLALLLKY

-48 LYIKLDKKLIVR
+48 LYIKLDKKIIAR
-60 AKQIKL
+60 AKQIRL
-66 TSFKKDVAQKA
+66 PNFKKESKQKS
-77 SDKQLLNLSQGVDY
+77 SDERLLNLSKSVDFID
-91 LETFFQEISLESV
+91 TIFQEISLENV
-104 QIGDDFKI
+104 QIGDDFKL

-125 PYLNIDI
+125 PYLNVDI
-132 KFQKEQ
+132 KFQNEQ
-138 QNGVDRFIVKNLS
+138 QDGIDLFSVRNLS
-151 LKDFNVSISGEGSA
+151 FKDFNVSISGEGSA
-165 NFDKDD
+165 DFDKND
-171 YKFDGNFTS
+171 YKFEGNFTS
-180 HELNGKLSFALKDT
+180 HELHGKLNFALKDT
-194 LLTYKAYDV
+194 FLTYKAYDV
-203 NAGSIKDFIAE
+203 EAGSIKNFIDE
-214 LDSRIHLNSEVKN
+214 LDRRIELNSEVKN

-237 YHLNEIN
+237 YELKEIN
-244 GKADLKENDLFL
+244 GKADLAKNNFYLNDL
-256 NELNATANAKNL
+256 NVTANTKNL

-276 PAVNVAEANITLNNS
+276 PAVNVGEANITLKNS

-297 TAPVYKGKKLDG
+297 ISPIYKGKKLDG
-309 SNVAI
+309 SSVVI

-324 LELFIKTNSIYDEA
+324 LELLIKTKSIYDEA
-338 INEILRAYKINVP
+338 INEILKAYKIIVP

-384 NGDFKISDAVLD
+384 NGEFKLSDAVLE
-396 IAGSKFNAKSA
+396 IAGSKFNAKNA
-407 LVKLVNTSTLNIDAS
+407 LVKLINTTNLNIDAT
-422 GFGLD
+422 GFGLE
-427 FFRAN
+427 FFKAN

-447 GVIESFDLKEKN
+447 GTIESFDLKEKN
-459 DEILAFKNEPFTALL
+459 DEILVFENEPFSAFL
-474 DFSKPSETT
+474 DFSKADET
-483 LSIEPFGINLSFGD
+483 LLKLEPFGLDMSFGS
-497 ESLITTKNSNFIM
+497 ESKIATKNSKFFIE
-510 QNSPVLKQNGVL
+510 NSPVLKQNGVR
-522 GFEDVSIK
+522 GFDELSIK
-530 SKDFVNLEILAKGL
+530 SKDFTDLEFFAKGAN
-544 KFDLPFLDKNG
+544 FDLPFLDKNG
-555 SKYESDDVNI
+555 SKYENDDLKI
-565 LVQNGVVKVNSASKK
+565 LVSKAGVKVDSASKK
-580 LALEIKEKGVGV
+580 LSLDIKEKAINVK
-592 NTQDLNLVI
+592 TKDLNLLV
-601 LDDNESS
+601 LDDNKTSE
-608 NQTQSTPIELSAKN
+608 QSTPLELLAKN
-622 GDIILQDLNKTLPF
+622 GDIILRDLNKTLPF
-636 TSFSAEKKGKST
+636 ASFSAEKKGKST
-648 SLNGLAKQ
+648 SLNGLAQQ
-656 GRVGYFSDE
+656 GRVGYFNDE

-675 SGEFINGLLG
+675 SGEFINDLFGI
-685 TKSFEGGKFRLKM
+685 KSFEGGKFRLKL
-698 LGESTKEFKAEVRF
+698 LGENTKNFKAEVRF
-712 FGTYLKDYIFY
+712 FDTFLKDYIFY

-759 RKGDVIEFLAIEM
+759 RNGDMIEFLAIEM

-798 KILKDASG
+798 KLLKDASS
-806 IIDKIPLINQIILGK
+806 IIDKIPLVNQIILGK

-826 TVIAIRGTTE
+826 TVIAIRGTTD

-859 LQAPFLIF
+859 IQAPFLIF

>member
-1 MSTISKKISRYGFFI
+1 MSKYGFFI

-21 LILSLLLLLKY
+21 LILSFILLLKY

-48 LYIKLDKKLIVR
+48 LYIKLDKKIIAR

-66 TSFKKDVAQKA
+66 PNFKKESKQKS
-77 SDKQLLNLSQGVDY
+77 SDERLLNLSKSVDFID
-91 LETFFQEISLESV
+91 TIFQEISLENV
-104 QIGDDFKI
+104 QIGDDFKL

-125 PYLNIDI
+125 PYLNVDI
-132 KFQKEQ
+132 KFQNEQ
-138 QNGVDRFIVKNLS
+138 QDGIDLFSVRNLS
-151 LKDFNVSISGEGSA
+151 FKDFNVSISGEGSA
-165 NFDKDD
+165 DFDKND
-171 YKFDGNFTS
+171 YKFEGNFTS
-180 HELNGKLSFALKDT
+180 HELHGKLNFALKDT
-194 LLTYKAYDV
+194 FLTYKAYDV
-203 NAGSIKDFIAE
+203 EAGSIKNFIDE
-214 LDSRIHLNSEVKN
+214 LDRRIELNSEVKN

-237 YHLNEIN
+237 YELKEIN
-244 GKADLKENDLFL
+244 GKADLAKNNFYLND
-256 NELNATANAKNL
+256 LNATANTKNL

-276 PAVNVAEANITLNNS
+276 PAVNVGEANITLKNS

-297 TAPVYKGKKLDG
+297 ISPIYKGKKLDG
-309 SNVAI
+309 SNVTI

-324 LELFIKTNSIYDEA
+324 LELFIKTKSIYDEA
-338 INEILRAYKINVP
+338 INEILKAYKIIVP

-384 NGDFKISDAVLD
+384 NGEFKLSDAVLE
-396 IAGSKFNAKSA
+396 IAGSKFNTKNA
-407 LVKLVNTSTLNIDAS
+407 LVKLINTTNLSIDAT
-422 GFGLD
+422 GFGLE
-427 FFRAN
+427 FFKAN

-459 DEILAFKNEPFTALL
+459 DEILTFKNEPFSAFL
-474 DFSKPSETT
+474 DFSKAGET
-483 LSIEPFGINLSFGD
+483 LLKIEPFGLDMSFGS
-497 ESLITTKNSNFIM
+497 ESKIATKNSKFFIE
-510 QNSPVLKQNGVL
+510 NSPVLKQNGVR
-522 GFEDVSIK
+522 GFDELSIK
-530 SKDFVNLEILAKGL
+530 SKDFTDLEIFAKEAN
-544 KFDLPFLDKNG
+544 FDLPFLDKNG
-555 SKYESDDVNI
+555 SKYENDDLKI
-565 LVQNGVVKVNSASKK
+565 LVSKAGVKIDSASKK
-580 LALEIKEKGVGV
+580 LSLDIKEKAINVK
-592 NTQDLNLVI
+592 TKDLNLLV
-601 LDDNESS
+601 LDDNKTSE
-608 NQTQSTPIELSAKN
+608 QITPLELLAKN
-622 GDIILQDLNKTLPF
+622 GDIILRDLNKTLPF
-636 TSFSAEKKGKST
+636 ASFSAEKKGKST
-648 SLNGLAKQ
+648 SLNGLAQQ
-656 GRVGYFSDE
+656 GRVGYFNDE

-675 SGEFINGLLG
+675 SGEFINDLFGI
-685 TKSFEGGKFRLKM
+685 KSFEGGKFRLKL
-698 LGESTKEFKAEVRF
+698 LGENSKNFKAEVRF
-712 FGTYLKDYIFY
+712 FDTFLKDYIFY

-759 RKGDVIEFLAIEM
+759 RNGDMIEFLAIEM

-798 KILKDASG
+798 KLLKDASS
-806 IIDKIPLINQIILGK
+806 IIDKIPLVNQIILGK

-826 TVIAIRGTTE
+826 TVIAIRGTTD

-859 LQAPFLIF
+859 IQAPFLIF

>member
-1 MSTISKKISRYGFFI
+1 M
-16 KFFII
+16 
-21 LILSLLLLLKY
+21 LLKY

-48 LYIKLDKKLIVR
+48 LYIKLDKKIIVR

-66 TSFKKDVAQKA
+66 PKFKQNTEQKA

-91 LETFFQEISLESV
+91 LDTFFQEISLESV

-112 KILFLDDIFFVDS
+112 KVLFLDDIFFVDS

-132 KFQKEQ
+132 KFQNEQ
-138 QNGVDRFIVKNLS
+138 QNGIDRFIVRNLS

-165 NFDKDD
+165 NFDNDD

-244 GKADLKENDLFL
+244 GKADLAKNDFYL
-256 NELNATANAKNL
+256 NDLNATANAKNL
-268 LVKFEKGL
+268 LVKFDKGL

-291 KLKFDL
+291 TLKFDL

-351 VRQLSGKMDAS
+351 VRQLSGKMDAG

-407 LVKLVNTSTLNIDAS
+407 LVKLVNTSVLNIDAS

-447 GVIESFDLKEKN
+447 GTIESFDLKEKN
-459 DEILAFKNEPFTALL
+459 DEILAFKNEPFSAFL
-474 DFSKPSETT
+474 DFSKADET
-483 LSIEPFGINLSFGD
+483 LLKLEPFGLDMSFGS
-497 ESLITTKNSNFIM
+497 ESKISTKNSKFFIE
-510 QNSPVLKQNGVL
+510 NSPVLKQNGVR
-522 GFEDVSIK
+522 GFDELSIK
-530 SKDFVNLEILAKGL
+530 SKDFTDLEIFAKEAN
-544 KFDLPFLDKNG
+544 FDLPFLDKNG
-555 SKYESDDVNI
+555 SKYENDDLKI
-565 LVQNGVVKVNSASKK
+565 LVSKAGVKVDSASKK
-580 LALEIKEKGVGV
+580 LSLDIKEKAINVK
-592 NTQDLNLVI
+592 TKDLNLLV
-601 LDDNESS
+601 LDDNKTSE
-608 NQTQSTPIELSAKN
+608 QSTPLELLAKN
-622 GDIILQDLNKTLPF
+622 GNIILRDLNKTLPF
-636 TSFSAEKKGKST
+636 ASFSAEKKGKST
-648 SLNGLAKQ
+648 SLNGLAQQ
-656 GRVGYFSDE
+656 GRVGYFNDE

-675 SGEFINGLLG
+675 SGEFINDLFGI
-685 TKSFEGGKFRLKM
+685 KSFEGGKFRLKM
-698 LGESTKEFKAEVRF
+698 LGENSKNFKAEVRF
-712 FGTYLKDYIFY
+712 FDTFLKDYIFY

-759 RKGDVIEFLAIEM
+759 RNGDMIEFLAIEM

-798 KILKDASG
+798 KLLKDASS
-806 IIDKIPLINQIILGK
+806 IIDKIPLVNQIILGK

-826 TVIAIRGTTE
+826 TVIAIRGTTD

-859 LQAPFLIF
+859 IQAPFLIF

>member
-1 MSTISKKISRYGFFI
+1 M
-16 KFFII
+16 
-21 LILSLLLLLKY
+21 LLKY

-48 LYIKLDKKLIVR
+48 LYIKLDKKIIVR

-66 TSFKKDVAQKA
+66 PSFKKDVAQKS
-77 SDKQLLNLSQGVDY
+77 SDERLLNLSQGVDY

-138 QNGVDRFIVKNLS
+138 QDGIDHFIVKNLS
-151 LKDFNVSISGEGSA
+151 FKDFNVSISGEGSA

-244 GKADLKENDLFL
+244 GKADLKKNDLFL

-268 LVKFEKGL
+268 LVKFDKGL

-384 NGDFKISDAVLD
+384 NGEFKLSDAVLE
-396 IAGSKFNAKSA
+396 IAGSKFNTKNA
-407 LVKLVNTSTLNIDAS
+407 LIKLINTTNLNIDAT
-422 GFGLD
+422 GFGLE
-427 FFRAN
+427 FFKAN

-459 DEILAFKNEPFTALL
+459 DEILTFKNEPFNAFL
-474 DFSKPSETT
+474 DFSKAGET
-483 LSIEPFGINLSFGD
+483 LLKIEPFGLDMSFGS
-497 ESLITTKNSNFIM
+497 ESKIAIKNSKFFIES
-510 QNSPVLKQNGVL
+510 SPVLKQNGVR
-522 GFEDVSIK
+522 GFDELSIK
-530 SKDFVNLEILAKGL
+530 SKDFTDLEIFAKGTN
-544 KFDLPFLDKNG
+544 FDLPFLDKNG
-555 SKYESDDVNI
+555 SKYENDDLKI
-565 LVQNGVVKVNSASKK
+565 LVSKAGVKVDSASKK
-580 LALEIKEKGVGV
+580 LALDIKEKGVSV
-592 NTQDLNLVI
+592 KTQDLNLVV

-608 NQTQSTPIELSAKN
+608 DQAQSTPIELSAKN
-622 GDIILQDLNKTLPF
+622 GDIILRDLNKTLPF
-636 TSFSAEKKGKST
+636 ASFSAEKKGKST
-648 SLNGLAKQ
+648 SLNGLAQQ
-656 GRVGYFSDE
+656 GRVGYFNDE

-675 SGEFINGLLG
+675 SGEFINDLFSI
-685 TKSFEGGKFRLKM
+685 KSFEGGKFRLKM
-698 LGESTKEFKAEVRF
+698 LGENSKNFKAEVRF
-712 FGTYLKDYIFY
+712 FDTFLKDYIFY

-759 RKGDVIEFLAIEM
+759 RNGDMIEFLAIEM

-798 KILKDASG
+798 KLLKDASS
-806 IIDKIPLINQIILGK
+806 IIDKIPLVNQIILGK

-859 LQAPFLIF
+859 IQAPFLIF

>member
-1 MSTISKKISRYGFFI
+1 M
-16 KFFII
+16 
-21 LILSLLLLLKY
+21 ILSFILLLKY

-48 LYIKLDKKLIVR
+48 LYIKLDKKIIAR
-60 AKQIKL
+60 AKQIRL
-66 TSFKKDVAQKA
+66 PNFKKESKQKS
-77 SDKQLLNLSQGVDY
+77 SDERLLNLSKSVDFID
-91 LETFFQEISLESV
+91 TIFQEISLENV
-104 QIGDDFKI
+104 QIGDDFKL

-125 PYLNIDI
+125 PYLNVDI
-132 KFQKEQ
+132 KFQNEQ
-138 QNGVDRFIVKNLS
+138 QDGIDLFSVRNLS
-151 LKDFNVSISGEGSA
+151 FKDFNVSISGEGSA
-165 NFDKDD
+165 NFDKND
-171 YKFDGNFTS
+171 YKFEGNFTS
-180 HELNGKLSFALKDT
+180 HELHGKLNFALKDT
-194 LLTYKAYDV
+194 FLTYKAYDV
-203 NAGSIKDFIAE
+203 EAGSIKNFIDE
-214 LDSRIHLNSEVKN
+214 LDRRIELNSEVKS

-237 YHLNEIN
+237 YELKEIN
-244 GKADLKENDLFL
+244 GKADLAKNDFYL
-256 NELNATANAKNL
+256 NDLNATANTKNL

-276 PAVNVAEANITLNNS
+276 PAVNVGEANITLKNS

-297 TAPVYKGKKLDG
+297 ISPIYKGKKLDG
-309 SNVAI
+309 SSVVI

-324 LELFIKTNSIYDEA
+324 LELLIKTKSIYDEA
-338 INEILRAYKINVP
+338 INEILKAYKIIVP

-384 NGDFKISDAVLD
+384 NGEFKLSDAVLE
-396 IAGSKFNAKSA
+396 IAGSKFNTKNA
-407 LVKLVNTSTLNIDAS
+407 LVKLINTTNLSIDAT
-422 GFGLD
+422 GFGLE
-427 FFRAN
+427 FFKAN

-459 DEILAFKNEPFTALL
+459 DEILAFKNEPFSAFL
-474 DFSKPSETT
+474 DFSKAGET
-483 LSIEPFGINLSFGD
+483 LLKIEPFGLDMSFGS
-497 ESLITTKNSNFIM
+497 ESKIATKNSKFFIE
-510 QNSPVLKQNGVL
+510 NSPVLKQNGVR
-522 GFEDVSIK
+522 GFDELSIK
-530 SKDFVNLEILAKGL
+530 SKDFTDLEIFAKEVN
-544 KFDLPFLDKNG
+544 FDLPFLDKNG
-555 SKYESDDVNI
+555 SKYKNDDLKI
-565 LVQNGVVKVNSASKK
+565 LVSKAGVKVDSASKK
-580 LALEIKEKGVGV
+580 LDLDIKEKAINVK
-592 NTQDLNLVI
+592 TQDLNLLV
-601 LDDNESS
+601 LDDNKTSE
-608 NQTQSTPIELSAKN
+608 QSTPLELLAKN
-622 GDIILQDLNKTLPF
+622 GDIILRDLNKTLPF
-636 TSFSAEKKGKST
+636 ASFSAEKKGKST

-656 GRVGYFSDE
+656 GRVGYFNDE

-675 SGEFINGLLG
+675 SGEFINDLFGI
-685 TKSFEGGKFRLKM
+685 KSFEGGKFRLKL
-698 LGESTKEFKAEVRF
+698 LGENSKNFKAEVRF
-712 FGTYLKDYIFY
+712 FDTFLKDYIFY

-759 RKGDVIEFLAIEM
+759 RNGDMIEFLAIEM

-798 KILKDASG
+798 KLLKDASS
-806 IIDKIPLINQIILGK
+806 IIDKIPLVNQIILGK

-826 TVIAIRGTTE
+826 TVIAIRGTTD

-859 LQAPFLIF
+859 IQAPFLIF

>member
-1 MSTISKKISRYGFFI
+1 MATISKKMSKYGFFI

-21 LILSLLLLLKY
+21 LILSFILLLKY

-48 LYIKLDKKLIVR
+48 LYIKLDKKIIAR

-66 TSFKKDVAQKA
+66 PNFKKESKQKS
-77 SDKQLLNLSQGVDY
+77 SDERLLNLSKSVDFID
-91 LETFFQEISLESV
+91 TIFQEISLENV
-104 QIGDDFKI
+104 QIGDDFKL

-125 PYLNIDI
+125 PYLNVDI
-132 KFQKEQ
+132 KFQNEQ
-138 QNGVDRFIVKNLS
+138 QDGIDLFSVRNLS
-151 LKDFNVSISGEGSA
+151 FKDFNVSISGEGSA
-165 NFDKDD
+165 DFDKND
-171 YKFDGNFTS
+171 YKFEGNFTS
-180 HELNGKLSFALKDT
+180 HELRGKLNFALKDT
-194 LLTYKAYDV
+194 FLTYKAYDV
-203 NAGSIKDFIAE
+203 EAGSIKNFIDE
-214 LDSRIHLNSEVKN
+214 LDRRIELNSEVKN

-237 YHLNEIN
+237 YELKEIN
-244 GKADLKENDLFL
+244 GKADLAKNNFYLND
-256 NELNATANAKNL
+256 LNATANTKNL

-276 PAVNVAEANITLNNS
+276 PAVNVGETNITLKNS

-297 TAPVYKGKKLDG
+297 ISPIYKGKKLDG
-309 SNVAI
+309 SSVVI

-324 LELFIKTNSIYDEA
+324 LELFIKTKSIYDEA
-338 INEILRAYKINVP
+338 INEILKAYKIVVP
-351 VRQLSGKMDAS
+351 VKQLSGKMDAS

-384 NGDFKISDAVLD
+384 NGEFKLSDAVLE
-396 IAGSKFNAKSA
+396 IAGSKFNTKNA
-407 LVKLVNTSTLNIDAS
+407 LVKLINTTNLNIDAT
-422 GFGLD
+422 GFGLE
-427 FFRAN
+427 FFKAN

-459 DEILAFKNEPFTALL
+459 DEILAFKNEPFNAFL
-474 DFSKPSETT
+474 DFSKADET
-483 LSIEPFGINLSFGD
+483 LLKIEPFGLDMSFGS
-497 ESLITTKNSNFIM
+497 ESKISTKNSKFFIES
-510 QNSPVLKQNGVL
+510 SPVLKENGVR
-522 GFEDVSIK
+522 GFDELSIK
-530 SKDFVNLEILAKGL
+530 SKDFTDLEIFAKEAN
-544 KFDLPFLDKNG
+544 FDLPFLDKNG
-555 SKYESDDVNI
+555 SKYENDDLKI
-565 LVQNGVVKVNSASKK
+565 LVSKTGVKVDSASKK
-580 LALEIKEKGVGV
+580 LSLDIKEKAINVK
-592 NTQDLNLVI
+592 TKDLNLLV
-601 LDDNESS
+601 LDDNKTSE
-608 NQTQSTPIELSAKN
+608 QITPLELLAKN
-622 GDIILQDLNKTLPF
+622 GNIILRDLNKTLPF
-636 TSFSAEKKGKST
+636 ASFSAEKKGKST

-656 GRVGYFSDE
+656 GRVGYFNDE

-675 SGEFINGLLG
+675 SGEFINDLFGI
-685 TKSFEGGKFRLKM
+685 KSFEGGKFRLKL
-698 LGESTKEFKAEVRF
+698 LGESTKDFKAEVRF

-723 QRLLSFLNSVP
+723 QKLLSFLNSVP

-759 RKGDVIEFLAIEM
+759 RNGDMIEFLAIEM

-798 KILKDASG
+798 KLLKDASS
-806 IIDKIPLINQIILGK
+806 IIDKIPLVNQIILGK

-826 TVIAIRGTTE
+826 TVIAIRGTTD

-859 LQAPFLIF
+859 IQAPFLIF

>member
-48 LYIKLDKKLIVR
+48 LYIKLDKKIIVR

-66 TSFKKDVAQKA
+66 PSFKKDVAQKS
-77 SDKQLLNLSQGVDY
+77 SDERLLNLSQGVDY
-91 LETFFQEISLESV
+91 LDTFFQEISLESV

-132 KFQKEQ
+132 KFQNEQ
-138 QNGVDRFIVKNLS
+138 QDGIDHFIVKNLS

-244 GKADLKENDLFL
+244 GKADLKKNDLFL

-268 LVKFEKGL
+268 LVKFDKSL

-338 INEILRAYKINVP
+338 INEILRAYKIIVP
-351 VRQLSGKMDAS
+351 VKQLSGKMDAG

-384 NGDFKISDAVLD
+384 NGEFKISDAVLD

-407 LVKLVNTSTLNIDAS
+407 LVKLINTANLSVDAT

-432 AKADIN
+432 AVANID
-438 LQKSTGEIK
+438 LQKSSGEIK

-459 DEILAFKNEPFTALL
+459 DEILAFKNEPFTAFL
-474 DFSKPSETT
+474 DFSKPNETT
-483 LSIEPFGINLSFGD
+483 LSIEPFGLNLSFGD
-497 ESLITTKNSNFIM
+497 ESVIATKNSEFIM
-510 QNSPVLKQNGVL
+510 QNSPLLKQNGVL

-530 SKDFVNLEILAKGL
+530 SKDFTNLEILAKGL
-544 KFDLPFLDKNG
+544 KFDMPFLDKNG
-555 SKYESDDVNI
+555 SKYDSDDFLITVSKAGVR
-565 LVQNGVVKVNSASKK
+565 VQSASKK
-580 LALEIKEKGVGV
+580 LSLNIAEKGIEAKS
-592 NTQDLNLVI
+592 NDLNLLV
-601 LDDNESS
+601 LDDNSTKE
-608 NQTQSTPIELSAKN
+608 QSTPLELFAKN

-759 RKGDVIEFLAIEM
+759 RKGDLIEFLAIEM

>member
-1 MSTISKKISRYGFFI
+1 M
-16 KFFII
+16 
-21 LILSLLLLLKY
+21 LLKY

-48 LYIKLDKKLIVR
+48 LYIKLDKKIIVR

-66 TSFKKDVAQKA
+66 PSFKKDVAQKS
-77 SDKQLLNLSQGVDY
+77 SDERLLNLSQGVDY
-91 LETFFQEISLESV
+91 LDTFFQEISLESV

-132 KFQKEQ
+132 KFQNEQ
-138 QNGVDRFIVKNLS
+138 QDGIDHFIVKNLS

-244 GKADLKENDLFL
+244 GKADLKKNDLFL

-268 LVKFEKGL
+268 LIKFDKGL

-351 VRQLSGKMDAS
+351 VRQLSGKMDAD

-396 IAGSKFNAKSA
+396 IAGSKFNAKNA
-407 LVKLVNTSTLNIDAS
+407 LVKLVNTSALNIDAS

-474 DFSKPSETT
+474 DFNKPSETT

-497 ESLITTKNSNFIM
+497 ESVIATKNSNFIM

-544 KFDLPFLDKNG
+544 KFDMPFLDKNG
-555 SKYESDDVNI
+555 SKYDSDDFLITVSKA
-565 LVQNGVVKVNSASKK
+565 GVKVQSASKK
-580 LALEIKEKGVGV
+580 LSLNIAEKGIEAKS
-592 NTQDLNLVI
+592 NDLNLLV
-601 LDDNESS
+601 LDDNSTKE
-608 NQTQSTPIELSAKN
+608 QSTPLELFAKN
-622 GDIILQDLNKTLPF
+622 SDIILQDLNKTLPF

-675 SGEFINGLLG
+675 SGEFINDLFGL
-685 TKSFEGGKFRLKM
+685 KSFEGGKFRLKL
-698 LGESTKEFKAEVRF
+698 LGENSKNFKAEVRF

>member
-1 MSTISKKISRYGFFI
+1 M
-16 KFFII
+16 
-21 LILSLLLLLKY
+21 ILSFILLLKY

-48 LYIKLDKKLIVR
+48 LYIKLDKKIIAR

-66 TSFKKDVAQKA
+66 PNFKKESKQKS
-77 SDKQLLNLSQGVDY
+77 SDERLLNLSKSVDFID
-91 LETFFQEISLESV
+91 TIFQEISLENV
-104 QIGDDFKI
+104 QIGDDFKL

-125 PYLNIDI
+125 PYLNVDI
-132 KFQKEQ
+132 KFQNEQ
-138 QNGVDRFIVKNLS
+138 QDGIDLFSVRNLS
-151 LKDFNVSISGEGSA
+151 FKDFNVSISGEGSA
-165 NFDKDD
+165 DFDKND
-171 YKFDGNFTS
+171 YKFEGNFTS
-180 HELNGKLSFALKDT
+180 HELHGKLNFALKDT
-194 LLTYKAYDV
+194 FLTYKAYDV
-203 NAGSIKDFIAE
+203 EAGSIKNFIDE
-214 LDSRIHLNSEVKN
+214 LDRRIELNSEVKN

-237 YHLNEIN
+237 YELKEIN
-244 GKADLKENDLFL
+244 GKADLAKNNFYLND
-256 NELNATANAKNL
+256 LNATANTKNL
-268 LVKFEKGL
+268 LVKFEKDL
-276 PAVNVAEANITLNNS
+276 PAVNVGEANITLKNS

-297 TAPVYKGKKLDG
+297 ISPIYNGKKLDG
-309 SNVAI
+309 SSVVI

-324 LELFIKTNSIYDEA
+324 LELLIKTKSIYDEA
-338 INEILRAYKINVP
+338 INEILKAYKIIVP

-384 NGDFKISDAVLD
+384 NGEFKLSDAVLE
-396 IAGSKFNAKSA
+396 IAGSKFNTKNA
-407 LVKLVNTSTLNIDAS
+407 LVKLINTTNLSIDAT
-422 GFGLD
+422 GFGLE
-427 FFRAN
+427 FFKAN

-459 DEILAFKNEPFTALL
+459 DEILAFKNEPFSAFL
-474 DFSKPSETT
+474 DFSKAGET
-483 LSIEPFGINLSFGD
+483 LLKIEPFGLDMSFGS
-497 ESLITTKNSNFIM
+497 ESKITTKNSKFFIE
-510 QNSPVLKQNGVL
+510 NSPVLKQNGVC
-522 GFEDVSIK
+522 GFDELSIK
-530 SKDFVNLEILAKGL
+530 SKDFTDLEIFAKEAN
-544 KFDLPFLDKNG
+544 FDLPFLDKNG
-555 SKYESDDVNI
+555 SKYENDDLKI
-565 LVQNGVVKVNSASKK
+565 LVSKAGVKVDSASKK
-580 LALEIKEKGVGV
+580 LSLDIKEKAISVK
-592 NTQDLNLVI
+592 TKDLNLLV
-601 LDDNESS
+601 LDDNKTSE
-608 NQTQSTPIELSAKN
+608 QSTPLELLAKN
-622 GDIILQDLNKTLPF
+622 GDIILRDLNKTLPF

-648 SLNGLAKQ
+648 SLNGLAQQ
-656 GRVGYFSDE
+656 GRVGYFNDE

-675 SGEFINGLLG
+675 SGEFINDLFGI
-685 TKSFEGGKFRLKM
+685 KSFEGGKFRLKM
-698 LGESTKEFKAEVRF
+698 LGENSKNFKAEVRF
-712 FGTYLKDYIFY
+712 FDTFLKDYIFY

-759 RKGDVIEFLAIEM
+759 RNGDMIEFLAIEM

-784 IDLKSKKIN
+784 INLKSKKIN

-798 KILKDASG
+798 KLLKDASS
-806 IIDKIPLINQIILGK
+806 IIDKIPLVNQIILGK

-826 TVIAIRGTTE
+826 TVIAIRGTTD

-859 LQAPFLIF
+859 IQAPFLIF

>member
-1 MSTISKKISRYGFFI
+1 M
-16 KFFII
+16 
-21 LILSLLLLLKY
+21 LLKY

-66 TSFKKDVAQKA
+66 PKFKQNAEQKA

-132 KFQKEQ
+132 KFQNKQ
-138 QNGVDRFIVKNLS
+138 KDGIDRFIVKNLS

-194 LLTYKAYDV
+194 FLTYKAYDV

-244 GKADLKENDLFL
+244 GKADLKKNDLFL

-268 LVKFEKGL
+268 LVKFDKGL

-396 IAGSKFNAKSA
+396 IAGSKFNTKSA
-407 LVKLVNTSTLNIDAS
+407 LVKLVNTSVLNIDAS

-474 DFSKPSETT
+474 DFSKSSETT
-483 LSIEPFGINLSFGD
+483 LSIEPFGLNLSFGD
-497 ESLITTKNSNFIM
+497 ESLIATKNSNFIM
-510 QNSPVLKQNGVL
+510 QNSPLLKQNGML

-530 SKDFVNLEILAKGL
+530 SKDFINLEILAKGL
-544 KFDLPFLDKNG
+544 KFDMPFLDKNG

-592 NTQDLNLVI
+592 NTQDLNLVV

-622 GDIILQDLNKTLPF
+622 GDIILKDLNKTLPF

-675 SGEFINGLLG
+675 SGEFITGLLG

-698 LGESTKEFKAEVRF
+698 LGENSKNFKAEVRF

-845 QDALLSP
+845 RDALLSP

>member
-1 MSTISKKISRYGFFI
+1 M
-16 KFFII
+16 
-21 LILSLLLLLKY
+21 ILSLVLLLKY
-32 GIKINDFE
+32 GIKVNDFK

-48 LYIKLDKKLIVR
+48 LYIKLDKKIIVR
-60 AKQIKL
+60 AKQIRLPK
-66 TSFKKDVAQKA
+66 FKKESEQKS
-77 SDKQLLNLSQGVDY
+77 SDEHLLNLSKSVDFID
-91 LETFFQEISLESV
+91 TIFQEISLENV
-104 QIGDDFKI
+104 QIGDNFKL

-125 PYLNIDI
+125 PYLNVDI
-132 KFQKEQ
+132 KFQNEQ
-138 QNGVDRFIVKNLS
+138 QNGVDLFSVRNLS
-151 LKDFNVSISGEGSA
+151 FKDFNISISGEGSA
-165 NFDKDD
+165 NFDKND

-180 HELNGKLSFALKDT
+180 HELNGKLSFTLKDT
-194 LLTYKAYDV
+194 FLTYKAYDV
-203 NAGSIKDFIAE
+203 NAGSIKDFIDE
-214 LDSRIHLNSEVKN
+214 LDKRIELNSEVKS
-227 WIYGYIVADD
+227 WIYGYIVAND

-244 GKADLKENDLFL
+244 GKANLAKNDFYL
-256 NELNATANAKNL
+256 NDLNATANAKNL

-276 PAVNVAEANITLNNS
+276 PAVNVSEANITLKNS

-297 TAPVYKGKKLDG
+297 TAPIYKGKKLDG
-309 SNVAI
+309 SNVTI

-324 LELFIKTNSIYDEA
+324 LELFIKTKSIYDEV
-338 INEILRAYKINVP
+338 INDILRAYNIIVP
-351 VRQLSGKMDAS
+351 VRQLSGKMDAN

-384 NGDFKISDAVLD
+384 NGEFKISDAILE

-407 LVKLVNTSTLNIDAS
+407 LVKLIDTTNLNIDAT

-427 FFRAN
+427 FFKAN
-432 AKADIN
+432 AKTNID

-447 GVIESFDLKEKN
+447 GTIESFDLKEKN
-459 DEILAFKNEPFTALL
+459 DEILAFKNEPFTAFL
-474 DFSKPSETT
+474 DFSKDDKT
-483 LSIEPFGINLSFGD
+483 LLKLEPFGLDMSFGD
-497 ESLITTKNSNFIM
+497 ENVISTKNSEFIL

-522 GFEDVSIK
+522 DFDEINIK
-530 SKDFVNLEILAKGL
+530 SNDFVDLNILAKEV
-544 KFDLPFLDKNG
+544 KFDMPFLDKNG
-555 SKYESDDVNI
+555 SKYEKDDLKI
-565 LVQNGVVKVNSASKK
+565 LVSKAGVKVDSASKK
-580 LALEIKEKGVGV
+580 LSLDIKEKAINVK
-592 NTQDLNLVI
+592 TQDLDLLV
-601 LDDNESS
+601 LDGNETSE
-608 NQTQSTPIELSAKN
+608 QSTPLELLAKN
-622 GDIILQDLNKTLPF
+622 GDIILKDLNKTLPF
-636 TSFSAEKKGKST
+636 TSFSAEKKGKSI
-648 SLNGLAKQ
+648 SLNGLAQQ
-656 GRVGYFSDE
+656 GRLGYFNDE

-675 SGEFINGLLG
+675 SGEFINDLFGI
-685 TKSFEGGKFRLKM
+685 KSFEGGKFRLKL
-698 LGESTKEFKAEVRF
+698 LGENTKEFKAEVRF

-723 QRLLSFLNSVP
+723 QKLLSFLNSVP

-759 RKGDVIEFLAIEM
+759 RKGDMIEFLAIEM

-798 KILKDASG
+798 KLLKDASS
-806 IIDKIPLINQIILGK
+806 IIDKIPLVNQIILGK

-826 TVIAIRGTTE
+826 TVIAIRGTTD

-859 LQAPFLIF
+859 IQAPFLIF

>member
-1 MSTISKKISRYGFFI
+1 M
-16 KFFII
+16 
-21 LILSLLLLLKY
+21 ILSFILLLKY

-48 LYIKLDKKLIVR
+48 LYIKLDKKIIAR
-60 AKQIKL
+60 AKQIRL
-66 TSFKKDVAQKA
+66 PNFKKESKQKS
-77 SDKQLLNLSQGVDY
+77 SDERLLNLSKSVDFID
-91 LETFFQEISLESV
+91 TIFQEISLENV
-104 QIGDDFKI
+104 QIGDNFKL

-125 PYLNIDI
+125 PYLNVDI
-132 KFQKEQ
+132 KFQNEQ
-138 QNGVDRFIVKNLS
+138 QDGIDLFSVRNLS
-151 LKDFNVSISGEGSA
+151 FKDFNISISGEGSA
-165 NFDKDD
+165 NFDKND
-171 YKFDGNFTS
+171 YKFEGNFTS
-180 HELNGKLSFALKDT
+180 HELHGKLNFALKDT
-194 LLTYKAYDV
+194 FLTYKAHDV
-203 NAGSIKDFIAE
+203 EAGSIKNFIDE
-214 LDSRIHLNSEVKN
+214 LDRRIELNSEVKN

-237 YHLNEIN
+237 YELKEIN
-244 GKADLKENDLFL
+244 GKADLAKNNFYLND
-256 NELNATANAKNL
+256 LNATANTKNL

-276 PAVNVAEANITLNNS
+276 PAVNVGEANITLKNS

-297 TAPVYKGKKLDG
+297 ISPIYKGKKLDG
-309 SNVAI
+309 SNVTI

-324 LELFIKTNSIYDEA
+324 LELLIKTKSIYDEA
-338 INEILRAYKINVP
+338 INEILKAYKIIVP

-371 KSLENFDEKSVIA
+371 KSLENFDERSVIA
-384 NGDFKISDAVLD
+384 NGEFKLSDAVLE
-396 IAGSKFNAKSA
+396 IAGSKFNTKNA
-407 LVKLVNTSTLNIDAS
+407 LVKLINTTNLSIDAT
-422 GFGLD
+422 GFGLE
-427 FFRAN
+427 FFKAN

-459 DEILAFKNEPFTALL
+459 DEILTFKNEPFNAFL
-474 DFSKPSETT
+474 DFSKAGET
-483 LSIEPFGINLSFGD
+483 LLKIEPFGLDMSFGS
-497 ESLITTKNSNFIM
+497 ESKISTKNSKFFIES
-510 QNSPVLKQNGVL
+510 SPVLKQNGVR
-522 GFEDVSIK
+522 GFDELSIK
-530 SKDFVNLEILAKGL
+530 NKDFTDLEIFAKEVN
-544 KFDLPFLDKNG
+544 FDLPFLDKNG
-555 SKYESDDVNI
+555 SKYENDDLKI
-565 LVQNGVVKVNSASKK
+565 LVSKAGVKVDSASKK
-580 LALEIKEKGVGV
+580 LSLDIKEKAINVK
-592 NTQDLNLVI
+592 TKDLNLLV
-601 LDDNESS
+601 LDDNKTSE
-608 NQTQSTPIELSAKN
+608 QSTPLELLAKN
-622 GDIILQDLNKTLPF
+622 GDIILRDLNKTLPF

-648 SLNGLAKQ
+648 SLNGLAQQ
-656 GRVGYFSDE
+656 GRVGYFNDE

-675 SGEFINGLLG
+675 SGEFINDLFGI
-685 TKSFEGGKFRLKM
+685 KSFEGGKFRLKM
-698 LGESTKEFKAEVRF
+698 LGENSKNFKAEVRF

-759 RKGDVIEFLAIEM
+759 RNGDMIEFLAIEM

-798 KILKDASG
+798 KLLKDASS
-806 IIDKIPLINQIILGK
+806 IIDKIPLVNQIILGK

-826 TVIAIRGTTE
+826 TVIAIRGTTD

-859 LQAPFLIF
+859 IQAPFLIF

>member
-1 MSTISKKISRYGFFI
+1 MSTISKKIYRYGFFI

-48 LYIKLDKKLIVR
+48 LYIKLDKKIIVR

-66 TSFKKDVAQKA
+66 PSFKKDVAQKS
-77 SDKQLLNLSQGVDY
+77 SDERLLNLSQGVDY
-91 LETFFQEISLESV
+91 LDTFFQEISLESV

-132 KFQKEQ
+132 KFQNEQ
-138 QNGVDRFIVKNLS
+138 QDGIDHFIVKNLS

-194 LLTYKAYDV
+194 FLTYKAYEV

-244 GKADLKENDLFL
+244 GKADLKKNDLFL

-268 LVKFEKGL
+268 LVKFDKGL

-396 IAGSKFNAKSA
+396 IAGSKFNAKNA
-407 LVKLVNTSTLNIDAS
+407 LVKLVNTSALNIDAS

-459 DEILAFKNEPFTALL
+459 DEILAFKNEPFSALL
-474 DFSKPSETT
+474 DFSKPNETT
-483 LSIEPFGINLSFGD
+483 FSIEPFGLNLSFGD
-497 ESLITTKNSNFIM
+497 ESVIATKNSEFIM
-510 QNSPVLKQNGVL
+510 QNSPLLKQNGVL
-522 GFEDVSIK
+522 GFDDVSIK
-530 SKDFVNLEILAKGL
+530 SKDFINLEILAKGL
-544 KFDLPFLDKNG
+544 KFDMPFLDKNG
-555 SKYESDDVNI
+555 SKYDSDDFLITVSKA
-565 LVQNGVVKVNSASKK
+565 GVKVQSASKK
-580 LALEIKEKGVGV
+580 LSLNIAEKGIEAKS
-592 NTQDLNLVI
+592 NDLNLLV
-601 LDDNESS
+601 LDDNSTKE
-608 NQTQSTPIELSAKN
+608 QSTPLELFAKN
-622 GDIILQDLNKTLPF
+622 GDIILKDLNKTLPF

-698 LGESTKEFKAEVRF
+698 LGENSKNFKAEVRF